1 MTRVAPLRRLG
12 VALFGPTCWAA
23 HFLTV
28 YASESLACRF
38 GLPAVHDAIIIGLTI
53 FAIVALT
60 LHMSRTGRRRR
71 AIGSDDRFEHFLQ
84 RSAWALNTLS
94 LVGIGWAALAAMLLS
109 ACR

>member
-1 MTRVAPLRRLG
+1 MIRAAPLRQAG
-12 VALFGPTCWAA
+12 VALVGPTIWAA

-38 GLPAVHDAIIIGLTI
+38 GRPAIHDAIIVGVTI

-60 LHMSRTGRRRR
+60 LYMSRTRRRGR

-84 RSAWALNTLS
+84 RIAWALNALS

>member
-1 MTRVAPLRRLG
+1 VTSAAPLRQAG
-12 VALFGPTCWAA
+12 VALVGPTVWAA

-38 GLPAVHDAIIIGLTI
+38 GLPAVHDAIIVGVTI
-53 FAIVALT
+53 LAMVALT
-60 LHMSRTGRRRR
+60 LHTSRTGRCRR
-71 AIGSDDRFEHFLQ
+71 AMVNDDRFEHFLQ
-84 RSAWALNTLS
+84 RSAWALNALS

>member
-1 MTRVAPLRRLG
+1 LRQAG
-12 VALFGPTCWAA
+12 VALVGPTVWAA

-38 GLPAVHDAIIIGLTI
+38 GLPAVHDAIIVGVTI

-60 LHMSRTGRRRR
+60 FHMSRLPRRGR
-71 AIGSDDRFEHFLQ
+71 AIVSKDRFEYFLQ
-84 RSAWALNTLS
+84 RSAWALNALS